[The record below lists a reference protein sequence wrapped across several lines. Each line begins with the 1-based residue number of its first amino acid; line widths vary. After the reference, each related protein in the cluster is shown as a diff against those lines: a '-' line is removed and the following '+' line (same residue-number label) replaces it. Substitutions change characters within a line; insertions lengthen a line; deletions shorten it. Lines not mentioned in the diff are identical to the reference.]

1 MKPRLHQVTFFDG
14 DVSQLR
20 VQQNRNGLA
29 THRKKHVKAMVQV
42 IMGIFFLGIYS
53 IPYSQETDAD
63 EENSASLGR
72 RRFTKAGTEKGQRM
86 LLGGPELAIQQMP
99 KVVTAVK
106 GGDVG

>member
-1 MKPRLHQVTFFDG
+1 MKPRPHQVTFFDG

-29 THRKKHVKAMVQV
+29 THRKTHVKAMVQV
-42 IMGIFFLGIYS
+42 IMGIFFWIYS

-63 EENSASLGR
+63 EENSAFGR
-72 RRFTKAGTEKGQRM
+72 FRRFTKAGTEKGQRM